1 MLKKTIPVLNC
12 AGLPVIIRH
21 YFRRKNA
28 VNIEQMKQVLREMMA
43 HTDLTPCVVG
53 HRGVGKSAGIIQV
66 CREAGWR
73 YVSLRLGQM
82 EVGDLVGIPFR
93 EGDVM
98 HWSRPSW
105 WPGDNDPP
113 TVVHCDELN
122 RAQQEDT
129 LQAIFQFVEPPVEG
143 EPRALHTH
151 RLAPQHKVVV
161 TINPPDGSYQV
172 ATLDRALIDR
182 MVMLYVESDYACW
195 SRYAAERG
203 LDDAVRQFLGGNT
216 AMLAR
221 QGMPMD
227 LLVEPTERAWEMVS
241 ILRRNSRFPGDLEME
256 VYSGIVGREAAIMFM
271 RWLADH
277 RHRPLTAA
285 EVLDSWPA
293 IADKAALQRDDLQA
307 ATINDL
313 TATLQGAPA
322 MTREQEQNLVAYIA
336 VLPRDLRFGFV
347 KSLLKIPPVA
357 MAISQ
362 DRYDAVVFD
371 AIRAISAE
379 ARGHSE

>member
-1 MLKKTIPVLNC
+1 
-12 AGLPVIIRH
+12 
-21 YFRRKNA
+21 
-28 VNIEQMKQVLREMMA
+28 
-43 HTDLTPCVVG
+43 
-53 HRGVGKSAGIIQV
+53 
-66 CREAGWR
+66 
-73 YVSLRLGQM
+73 
-82 EVGDLVGIPFR
+82 
-93 EGDVM
+93 M

-105 WPGDNDPP
+105 WPADDDPP

-151 RLAPQHKVVV
+151 RLAPHHKVVV

-182 MVMLYVESDYACW
+182 MVMLYVESDHRCW
-195 SRYAAERG
+195 DRYAAARG
-203 LDDAVRQFLGGNT
+203 LDQGVRQFLDSNS
-216 AMLAR
+216 ALLAR
-221 QGMPMD
+221 QGTPMD
-227 LLVEPTERAWEMVS
+227 LQVEPTERAWEMIS
-241 ILRRNSRFPGDLEME
+241 ILRKNSRFPGDLEME
-256 VYSGIVGREAAIMFM
+256 VYAGIIGREAAIMFM

-285 EVLDSWPA
+285 EVLNSWPEVA
-293 IADKAALQRDDLQA
+293 EKAAAQRDDLQA

-313 TATLQGAPA
+313 TATLQAAPSLA
-322 MTREQEQNLVAYIA
+322 EEQEQNLVAYIA
-336 VLPRDLRFGFV
+336 ILPRDLRFGFI

-357 MAISQ
+357 LAISQ

-371 AIRAISAE
+371 AMRAISSE
-379 ARGHSE
+379 ALGKMDLQQQKQ